1 MTTQKNEPTGQQP
14 VLTQDQ
20 AQTIS
25 KVGEVINSLT
35 KINSQVE
42 VCLASGIGKLHSD
55 GGKNPKPLNSITLD
69 AIQSMLTSPQ
79 AVDKDSALW
88 AIFSDVHTRSLARQ
102 KESGNHY
109 ALWADLDLCEGLT
122 FEGIKDAVQRAVGSD
137 VWVYSSRSATLKNP
151 KCRVIVPLLEPVKGV
166 DYSRLQKAL
175 NNRIE
180 KTGLKP
186 DRSTERISQ
195 ICYLPNR
202 GEYYEHY
209 LIDLLGGLDVNN
221 WAEDLAKLVAM
232 EQAAQAELKAK
243 QEQARLKV
251 IARMQSDQLSPV
263 DTFKRHYPLTLM
275 LESCGYLQ
283 RGDRWL
289 SPNSESGVA
298 GVKISDDGLK
308 WFSQHGSDIGIG
320 QTTNGTAWGDAF
332 DLFVQYNYGSN
343 YNAAV
348 KAAGEMFTNEQGVSI
363 TLQNQRNHMANKP
376 NDDVIIEFDFIP
388 PNHAEGVVEGD
399 AEAEARMVAYND
411 RLNYLLP
418 EFRYDVTNIKPV
430 EYVVDGFFSNKM
442 TLIAGAP
449 GSGKSTALVSL
460 TAIVAGIVITDDI
473 KVELQRKIFYVTED
487 AEQIE
492 RILFGL
498 RHQGLTTWTQGQIAE
513 SFVIIN
519 ARRRPHAE
527 IASMVQAARHTGK
540 TQHKSGYEV
549 EPLIVLD
556 TSNATIDLDNE
567 NDNSEAGKAIAAIKE
582 TLGNACLW
590 IVGHTAKAI
599 NRADLKSLSFR
610 GASAFEGDANA
621 TSYLFTDESAG
632 KNVRFLALGK
642 RRFTAEFDEIRIDVT
657 TGSME
662 AVTPWGTTQKTFYS
676 VGRLS
681 RSSAE
686 VRQEL
691 TKAARDEGVAE
702 QKQKMLERIA
712 YSVANENAAG
722 EPLNRER
729 LKKMIGGN
737 GKMFSDLV
745 AEMIFDGWIKE
756 VKAQGKKGYD
766 LISLKVPD
774 EQAVQPDVEG
784 SIAALLSKAKDAEVG
799 TIRNDLASLVG

>member
-1 MTTQKNEPTGQQP
+1 MHPTKQ
-14 VLTQDQ
+14 
-20 AQTIS
+20 
-25 KVGEVINSLT
+25 
-35 KINSQVE
+35 
-42 VCLASGIGKLHSD
+42 LASGTGKFHSD
-55 GGKNPKPLNSITLD
+55 GGKNPKPLSSITLD
-69 AIQSMLTSPQ
+69 DIQAMLEDPQ
-79 AVDKDSALW
+79 AVDKASAQW
-88 AIFSDVHTRSLARQ
+88 AIFSSLPTRSSAKQAEQGL
-102 KESGNHY
+102 Y
-109 ALWADLDLCEGLT
+109 LALWADLDSCEGKT
-122 FEGIKDAVQRAVGSD
+122 FDGIVDAALGAVGSD
-137 VWVYSSRSATLKNP
+137 IWVYSSRSATVENP
-151 KCRVIVPLLEPVKGV
+151 KCRVIVPLLAPVAGE
-166 DYSRLQKAL
+166 DYARLQTAL
-175 NNRIE
+175 NNRL
-180 KTGLKP
+180 TDAGLVP
-186 DRSTERISQ
+186 DRVTQRIAQ
-195 ICYLPNR
+195 ICFLPNR

-298 GVKISDDGLK
+298 GVTISDDGVK

-332 DLFVQYNYGSN
+332 DLFVHYKHSGN
-343 YNAAV
+343 YNAAL

-363 TLQNQRNHMANKP
+363 TLQNQRNHMANKS
-376 NDDVIIEFDFIP
+376 NDDVIIDFDFIP
-388 PNHAEGVVEGD
+388 PSLADGVVEGD

-418 EFRYDVTNIKPV
+418 EYLYDVTNIKPV
-430 EYVVDGFFSNKM
+430 EYVIDGYFSNKL

-449 GSGKSTALVSL
+449 GVGKSTALVSL
-460 TAIVAGIVITDDI
+460 AAIVAGIVKSDDI
-473 KVELQRKIFYVTED
+473 TAELQRKIFYVTED

-498 RHQGLTTWTQGQIAE
+498 RHQCLTTWTQEQIAE
-513 SFVIIN
+513 KFKIIN
-519 ARRRPHAE
+519 ARRRPAAE
-527 IASMVQAARHTGK
+527 IASMVQAARYTGM
-540 TQHKSGYEV
+540 TQHKSGYEIQ
-549 EPLIVLD
+549 PLIILD
-556 TSNATIDLDNE
+556 TSNATIDLENE
-567 NDNSEAGKAIAAIKE
+567 NDNSEAGKAIAAIKQ
-582 TLGNACLW
+582 AIDDAALW

-621 TSYLFTDESAG
+621 TSYLFQDEAAG

-691 TKAARDEGVAE
+691 TKVARDEGLAE

-737 GKMFSDLV
+737 GKMVSDLV

-774 EQAVQPDVEG
+774 DQAVQPDVKG

-799 TIRNDLASLVG
+799 TVQNDLASLVG

>member
-1 MTTQKNEPTGQQP
+1 MVNISNQTFMSELFSDIRSDEACWTCVFSEPSDSQGSINWKGQKTYTDSVANTPHGNAYFSLASLNQKAQGRTLSEFSRLFVLVVDDAADINLEPTYTLQTSAGSRQVGYKLSEPIADKELATSLVKALATAGHVDADSSGNNAIRYCRLPVGHNNKLKYGSQP
-14 VLTQDQ
+14 FACKLEQWNPERTFTIDELVKELGLNLAPVKQ
-20 AQTIS
+20 APKQPIAGEIFEGGRNAALASMAGTMRR
-25 KVGEVINSLT
+25 VGASESEIKALLHTANDERCSPPLPH
-35 KINSQVE
+35 VE
-42 VCLASGIGKLHSD
+42 VETIARSVARYEPHRDVMSNATLGMTAARSVIDSD
-55 GGKNPKPLNSITLD
+55 G
-69 AIQSMLTSPQ
+69 
-79 AVDKDSALW
+79 V
-88 AIFSDVHTRSLARQ
+88 
-102 KESGNHY
+102 
-109 ALWADLDLCEGLT
+109 
-122 FEGIKDAVQRAVGSD
+122 
-137 VWVYSSRSATLKNP
+137 
-151 KCRVIVPLLEPVKGV
+151 
-166 DYSRLQKAL
+166 
-175 NNRIE
+175 
-180 KTGLKP
+180 
-186 DRSTERISQ
+186 
-195 ICYLPNR
+195 
-202 GEYYEHY
+202 
-209 LIDLLGGLDVNN
+209 
-221 WAEDLAKLVAM
+221 
-232 EQAAQAELKAK
+232 
-243 QEQARLKV
+243 
-251 IARMQSDQLSPV
+251 V
-263 DTFKRHYPLTLM
+263 DT
-275 LESCGYLQ
+275 
-283 RGDRWL
+283 
-289 SPNSESGVA
+289 
-298 GVKISDDGLK
+298 
-308 WFSQHGSDIGIG
+308 
-320 QTTNGTAWGDAF
+320 
-332 DLFVQYNYGSN
+332 
-343 YNAAV
+343 
-348 KAAGEMFTNEQGVSI
+348 
-363 TLQNQRNHMANKP
+363 
-376 NDDVIIEFDFIP
+376 
-388 PNHAEGVVEGD
+388 
-399 AEAEARMVAYND
+399 D

-498 RHQGLTTWTQGQIAE
+498 RHQGLTTWTQDQIAE
-513 SFVIIN
+513 RFVIIN

-540 TQHKSGYEV
+540 TKHKSGYEV

-691 TKAARDEGVAE
+691 TKVARDEGLAE
-702 QKQKMLERIA
+702 QRQKMLERIA
-712 YSVANENAAG
+712 YSVAIENATG

-745 AEMIFDGWIKE
+745 AEMICDGWIKE